1 MANINERLY
10 SNWLESCLDE
20 LFTLIGDHTFQ
31 KEKVEDIKSKVKD
44 IQKIKFWQIE
54 SVLKSR
60 DVSDDIKRT
69 ALTLCDA
76 VTMQDLLFKQ
86 LNLEIKDDKPIKED
100 TTVTKSK

>member
-44 IQKIKFWQIE
+44 IQK
-54 SVLKSR
+54 
-60 DVSDDIKRT
+60 
-69 ALTLCDA
+69 
-76 VTMQDLLFKQ
+76 
-86 LNLEIKDDKPIKED
+86 N
-100 TTVTKSK
+100 